1 MFMLQVLKIV
11 IKIFQ
16 KLVRNCLNHLHIL
29 QQNQDI
35 DIALSVVF
43 QYDDINAI
51 KISPGVNI
59 GEFADIVVLVS
70 SSYSNTPGRLI
81 IEKRAVIGSHANI
94 RAAGGEIYIGQNCI
108 VAQHVSLIACN
119 HTISH
124 EKPYRDLPWNE
135 DKTGI
140 FIDENVWIGC
150 GVTILPGCCIG
161 KNSVIGAGSV
171 VTKSIPAN
179 EVWAGIPARKI
190 KDISCYKTENISYK
204 L

>member
-1 MFMLQVLKIV
+1 MFILQPLKIV

-16 KLVRNCLNHLHIL
+16 KLVRNWLNYLHIL
-29 QQNQDI
+29 HHNQGI
-35 DIALSVVF
+35 SIPLSIVL

-51 KISPGVNI
+51 KISPEVNI
-59 GEFADIVVLVS
+59 GEFVEVVVVAKS
-70 SSYSNTPGRLI
+70 PYSNTPGRLI
-81 IEKRAVIGSHANI
+81 IEKRAVIGSYANI

-108 VAQHVSLIACN
+108 IAQHVSLIACN

-124 EKPYRDLPWNE
+124 EKPYRDLPWDE

-150 GVTILPGCCIG
+150 GVTILPGCHIG

-179 EVWAGIPARKI
+179 EVWAGVPAKKI
-190 KDISCYKTENISYK
+190 KDINCYKSENFSYQ

>member
-1 MFMLQVLKIV
+1 MII

-16 KLVRNCLNHLHIL
+16 KIVRNWLNYLHIL
-29 QQNQDI
+29 QHNQGVDI
-35 DIALSVVF
+35 PLSVVM

-51 KISPGVNI
+51 KISPEVNI
-59 GEFADIVVLVS
+59 GEFVEFVVVAKS
-70 SSYSNTPGRLI
+70 PHSNVPGRLI
-81 IEKRAVIGSHANI
+81 IEKRAVIGSYANI
-94 RAAGGEIYIGQNCI
+94 RAAGGEIYIGQNCLI
-108 VAQHVSLIACN
+108 AQHVSLIACN

-135 DKTGI
+135 EKTGI

-150 GVTILPGCCIG
+150 GVTILPGCRIG

-171 VTKSIPAN
+171 VTISIPAN
-179 EVWAGIPARKI
+179 EVWAGVPARKI
-190 KDISCYKTENISYK
+190 KDISCYETENLSYK

>member
-1 MFMLQVLKIV
+1 MFTLQTLKIV

-16 KLVRNCLNHLHIL
+16 RLVRNWLNYLHIL
-29 QQNQDI
+29 QQNQGI
-35 DIALSVVF
+35 DIPLSVVL

-51 KISPGVNI
+51 KISPEVNI
-59 GEFADIVVLVS
+59 GEFVEIVVVAKS
-70 SSYSNTPGRLI
+70 TYSNIPGQLI

-108 VAQHVSLIACN
+108 IAQHVSLIACN
-119 HTISH
+119 HTISS
-124 EKPYRDLPWNE
+124 EKPYRDLPWDK

-150 GVTILPGCCIG
+150 GVTILPGCRIG
-161 KNSVIGAGSV
+161 TNSVIGAGSI

-179 EVWAGIPARKI
+179 EVWAGVPARKI
-190 KDISCYKTENISYK
+190 KDINCYKSENLSYK